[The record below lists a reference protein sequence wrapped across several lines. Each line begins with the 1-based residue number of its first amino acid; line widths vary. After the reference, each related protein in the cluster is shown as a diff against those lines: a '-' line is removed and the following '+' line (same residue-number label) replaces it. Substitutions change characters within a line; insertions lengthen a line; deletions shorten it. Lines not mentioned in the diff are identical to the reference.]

1 MAEKEKTTRPSMG
14 SNELDEETELVRG
27 KGMPAGTDT
36 QTQLAALSTE
46 NKNRSDKK
54 NKEVE
59 GEKFPEAGETDE

>member
-54 NKEVE
+54 NKEE